1 MSRRY
6 FLASIR
12 PCPAIFESGNRID
25 RQGGATINLCV
36 FCGSSPGASPIYA
49 EAAAEVGRALARR
62 QIGLVYGGG
71 NIGLM
76 GILANATLSAG
87 GTAHGVIS
95 RGLFEREIA
104 HLGLTSLEV
113 VGSMH
118 ERKLRMAEL
127 ADGFLA
133 LPGGIG
139 TFEEIFEQWTW
150 AQLGIHAKPCGFLN
164 TAGYFDP
171 LLAMIERMRAEDFVN
186 EAHVRMA
193 LIDDEIE
200 RLIDRYADYVPPPL
214 KWTNGRTEA
223 IEP

>member
-1 MSRRY
+1 
-6 FLASIR
+6 
-12 PCPAIFESGNRID
+12 
-25 RQGGATINLCV
+25 
-36 FCGSSPGASPIYA
+36 
-49 EAAAEVGRALARR
+49 
-62 QIGLVYGGG
+62 
-71 NIGLM
+71 M
-76 GILANATLSAG
+76 GILADAALAAG

-104 HLGLTSLEV
+104 HRGLTTLEV
-113 VGSMH
+113 VDSMH